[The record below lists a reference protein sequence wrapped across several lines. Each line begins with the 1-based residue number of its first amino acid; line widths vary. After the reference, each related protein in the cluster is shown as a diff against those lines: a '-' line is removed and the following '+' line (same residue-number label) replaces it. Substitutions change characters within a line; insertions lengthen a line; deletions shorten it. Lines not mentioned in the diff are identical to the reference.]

1 MSARAVSYAQLWL
14 VWRVLAA
21 AVVLLLCGALSACA
35 LVPQNRRQY
44 LVDPSMPAQD
54 DALEQRA
61 MRKFHTSREGAAGAD
76 GKPAGGGCACS
87 N

>member
-1 MSARAVSYAQLWL
+1 MSERARWDGPSWPLRRAAFA
-14 VWRVLAA
+14 LA
-21 AVVLLLCGALSACA
+21 LLYACA
-35 LVPQNRRQY
+35 TSGCAIVPQNRRMY
-44 LVDPSMPAQD
+44 LVDPTMPAQD
-54 DALEQRA
+54 DVLEQRA

>member
-1 MSARAVSYAQLWL
+1 LNERFWTVWQLVFASA
-14 VWRVLAA
+14 
-21 AVVLLLCGALSACA
+21 LLLLSCALSACA
-35 LVPQNRRQY
+35 VVPQNRRQY
-44 LVDPSMPAQD
+44 LVDPTMPAQD

-61 MRKFHTSREGAAGAD
+61 MRKFHSSREGAAGAD

>member
-1 MSARAVSYAQLWL
+1 VNDSPGFLGRALCAFIVF
-14 VWRVLAA
+14 
-21 AVVLLLCGALSACA
+21 LLLSGTGACA
-35 LVPQNRRQY
+35 IVPQNRRQY

-54 DALEQRA
+54 DVLERRV

-76 GKPAGGGCACS
+76 GKPAGGGCGCS